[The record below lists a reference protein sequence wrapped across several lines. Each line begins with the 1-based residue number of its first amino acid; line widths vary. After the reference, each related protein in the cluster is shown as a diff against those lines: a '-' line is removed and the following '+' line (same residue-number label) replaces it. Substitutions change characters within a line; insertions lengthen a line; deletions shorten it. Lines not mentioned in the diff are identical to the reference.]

1 MQGWIKL
8 DQRQVALDLIH
19 PLRQLF
25 DDKPATLCT
34 VCLALGINV
43 PACQCTRQLVLVG
56 LQVARLHTEAIKV
69 LMLRSHCTASTIVS
83 ACTQQLDTCT
93 QYSQTCM
100 HM

>member
-43 PACQCTRQLVLVG
+43 PARQCTRQLVLVG
-56 LQVARLHTEAIKV
+56 GLQAARLHTEAIK
-69 LMLRSHCTASTIVS
+69 S
-83 ACTQQLDTCT
+83 
-93 QYSQTCM
+93 
-100 HM
+100 